1 MFNADDLKKK
11 FLNDIETA
19 RSESQLSEVWKT
31 YLSKNG
37 SVQGLMNGIK
47 EVAKEEKKAYGQFV
61 NDVTGFR
68 KSMMRRRRK

>member
-31 YLSKNG
+31 YLSKNCLLYT
-37 SVQGLMNGIK
+37 SDAAD
-47 EVAKEEKKAYGQFV
+47 E
-61 NDVTGFR
+61 
-68 KSMMRRRRK
+68 